1 MAKAG
6 SKKVFRTVI
15 SEQIKEQL
23 MEEIFQHKYKPGD
36 RLVESALAKELN
48 VSQTSIREAL
58 RSLVA
63 MGFLESEP
71 FKGITVRSLSRQDL
85 WEVYTV
91 RAALE
96 SLAASHAAKRITDS
110 EISELE
116 EICEEMIEAAKAGD
130 VHERTRLNI
139 DFHKTLI
146 RASGN
151 KLILKLYDNLQFGS
165 WSLMTGTL
173 TTMDPIEMA
182 SRHRKLIEAIK
193 SRDPERVSLA
203 VRKHIENGSRSVL
216 DTFEYEDPQK
226 EDPEEK

>member
-1 MAKAG
+1 
-6 SKKVFRTVI
+6 
-15 SEQIKEQL
+15 
-23 MEEIFQHKYKPGD
+23 
-36 RLVESALAKELN
+36 
-48 VSQTSIREAL
+48 
-58 RSLVA
+58 

-96 SLAASHAAKRITDS
+96 SLAASHAAERITDS

-226 EDPEEK
+226 EDPEEN

>member
-36 RLVESALAKELN
+36 RLIESALAKELN

-96 SLAASHAAKRITDS
+96 SLAASHAAERITDS

-116 EICEEMIEAAKAGD
+116 KICEEMIEAAEAGD

-151 KLILKLYDNLQFGS
+151 KLILKLFDNLQFGS

-216 DTFEYEDPQK
+216 DTFEYEDAQE
-226 EDPEEK
+226 EDPEEN